1 LDAVLGAEAVGAE
14 LRRSVGRSPL
24 FVAATAIAKKD
35 RQNFTRDDAMAI
47 YAASRTNQLRKSSSA
62 ASQPSLGCAELRL
75 GRRVTTREGCLDEVG
90 LPVLAE
96 ISSNRRITADRRIR
110 AE

>member
-14 LRRSVGRSPL
+14 LRRSVNRSPL

-47 YAASRTNQLRKSSSA
+47 YTASRINQLRTSSSA
-62 ASQPSLGCAELRL
+62 ASHHINLCESTTCGTKQPGA
-75 GRRVTTREGCLDEVG
+75 
-90 LPVLAE
+90 
-96 ISSNRRITADRRIR
+96 NDRRR
-110 AE
+110 LRERLRRRRNDRRPA